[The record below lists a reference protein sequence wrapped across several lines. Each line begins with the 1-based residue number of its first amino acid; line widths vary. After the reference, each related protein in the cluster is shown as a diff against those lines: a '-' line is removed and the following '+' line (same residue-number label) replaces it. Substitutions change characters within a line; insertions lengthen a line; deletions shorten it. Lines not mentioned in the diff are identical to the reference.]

1 MTRTPWPA
9 GLAFLLAC
17 GPNFEPVDPPDQP
30 GAFAVSY
37 ARFTAVDATRDNR
50 ALPVEVWYPVDPADA
65 EGRALVQYPLAPLI
79 N

>member
-37 ARFTAVDATRDNR
+37 ARFTAVDATETIAHCRWR
-50 ALPVEVWYPVDPADA
+50 SGIRSIPQMPKDA
-65 EGRALVQYPLAPLI
+65 H
-79 N
+79 